1 MARTRDPNRDKAF
14 EIWKRHDGEITNR
27 AIAEQLDIDEK
38 KVAVWKQRDKWNVV
52 QQTKESVVQQ
62 KKKKGAK
69 AKGKP
74 RYPNGHPGNKNPAN
88 QFTERNQKA
97 RKHGLFSRYMPAE
110 TLEIMG
116 LIDEATPADLLWTQ
130 IQIQYAAIIRAQQI
144 MHVEHKG
151 EMIKELKKAKYEYIE
166 MAGKENKGKFEK
178 VATEEEYD
186 FQFAWDRQATFLTAQ
201 TRALTELRASIKQF
215 DEIAHVDD
223 ERRLKLENMRLMAE
237 KTKAEL
243 KKIEDGDAEQPIE
256 IFISRKEVRGNGET
270 S

>member
-14 EIWKRHDGEITNR
+14 EIWKQRKGDITNR

-52 QQTKESVVQQ
+52 QQTNTNVVQQ

-69 AKGKP
+69 PKGKP

-110 TLEIMG
+110 TLAIMNM
-116 LIDEATPADLLWTQ
+116 IDEAEPADLIWTQ
-130 IQIQYAAIIRAQQI
+130 IQIQYAAIIRSQQI
-144 MHVEHKG
+144 MHVEDKD
-151 EMIKELKKAKYEYIE
+151 ETIREIKKTKSSEFGDETEYEI
-166 MAGKENKGKFEK
+166 
-178 VATEEEYD
+178 
-186 FQFAWDRQATFLTAQ
+186 QFAWDRQATFLTAQ
-201 TRALTELRASIKQF
+201 SRALSELRASIKQF
-215 DEIAHVDD
+215 DEMAHVDD
-223 ERRLKLENMRLMAE
+223 ERRLKLENMRLTAE

-243 KKIEDGDAEQPIE
+243 KKLEDGDAEKPIE